1 MCGSSEAARKPAV
14 VAPCGGSS
22 SLRRPAR
29 SSRRETDGLRRRA
42 CLGAAALAVSL
53 LTGCI
58 SYSYSD
64 AAGVRHV
71 VGFVDLAVGPDPDPG
86 EDERPSAVRITSF
99 GLSIL
104 TPASFGSDV
113 VLGYSTQTLL
123 TLPQNSCID
132 LGAPGP
138 CSRVA
143 IVGKAG
149 P

>member
-1 MCGSSEAARKPAV
+1 MPEV
-14 VAPCGGSS
+14 VVPCGGSS
-22 SLRRPAR
+22 SARRPAR
-29 SSRRETDGLRRRA
+29 SSRRETDGLRRHA
-42 CLGAAALAVSL
+42 VLGAVALAVSL

-71 VGFVDLAVGPDPDPG
+71 VGFVDLAVGPAPSSG
-86 EDERPSAVRITSF
+86 KDERPSAVKITGF

-104 TPASFGSDV
+104 TSAAPGGGI

-123 TLPQNSCID
+123 TLPNNSCID

-138 CSRVA
+138 CSRGP
-143 IVGKAG
+143 IVGEVS

>member
-1 MCGSSEAARKPAV
+1 MRGSSGAARKPEV
-14 VAPCGGSS
+14 VVPCGGSS
-22 SLRRPAR
+22 SARRPAR
-29 SSRRETDGLRRRA
+29 SSRRETDGLRRHA
-42 CLGAAALAVSL
+42 VLGAVALAVSL

-71 VGFVDLAVGPDPDPG
+71 VGFVDLAVGPDPG
-86 EDERPSAVRITSF
+86 EGERPSAVRITSF

-104 TPASFGSDV
+104 TPASFGSGV

-123 TLPQNSCID
+123 TLPDNSCID